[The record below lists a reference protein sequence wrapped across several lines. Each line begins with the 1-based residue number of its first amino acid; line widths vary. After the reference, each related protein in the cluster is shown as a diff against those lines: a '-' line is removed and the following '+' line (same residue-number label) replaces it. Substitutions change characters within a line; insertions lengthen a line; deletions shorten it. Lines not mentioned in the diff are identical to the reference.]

1 MCGRF
6 TLTVSLETLLK
17 IVAERFD
24 IFDVDGDIDLP
35 RYNIA
40 PSQQVLAI
48 IHDGDKYRLG
58 TMKWGLVPPFAT
70 DEKIGSKMINAKA
83 ETIDE
88 KPSFKNAFMS
98 KRCLILADG
107 FYEWDK
113 YSNEK
118 TPYRI
123 TVKGEHL
130 MAFAGIWSR
139 YVKPDGEKL
148 FTCSIITTAANGMM
162 KSIHDRMPVILDEI
176 TQKAWLQKDVASAH
190 ELKKLL
196 IPFDENL
203 MEKYVVSKEVN
214 RPANDH
220 PDIIKHLI

>member
-24 IFDVDGDIDLP
+24 IFDSEENFDLP

-48 IHDGDKYRLG
+48 IHDGEKYRLG

-70 DEKIGSKMINAKA
+70 DEKIGFKMINAKA
-83 ETIDE
+83 ETIDD
-88 KPSFKNAFMS
+88 KPSYKQSFMH

-123 TVKGEHL
+123 IVKDQP
-130 MAFAGIWSR
+130 MIAFAGIWSR
-139 YVKPDGEKL
+139 YVKPNGDKL
-148 FTCSIITTAANGMM
+148 FTCSIITTEANEMM
-162 KSIHDRMPVILDEI
+162 KPIHDRMPVILDEAA
-176 TQKAWLQKDVASAH
+176 QRVWLKKEVSSG

-196 IPFDENL
+196 LPYDDNL

-214 RPANDH
+214 RPANEH
-220 PDIIKHLI
+220 PDVIKRMF

>member
-1 MCGRF
+1 M
-6 TLTVSLETLLK
+6 TVSLETLLK

>member
-1 MCGRF
+1 M
-6 TLTVSLETLLK
+6 TVSLETLLK

-40 PSQQVLAI
+40 PSQRVLAI

>member
-24 IFDVDGDIDLP
+24 IFDSEENFDLP

-48 IHDGDKYRLG
+48 IHDGEKYRLG

-70 DEKIGSKMINAKA
+70 DEKIGFKMINAKA

-88 KPSFKNAFMS
+88 KPSYKQSFMH

-123 TVKGEHL
+123 IVKDQP
-130 MAFAGIWSR
+130 MIAFAGIWSR
-139 YVKPDGEKL
+139 YVKPNGDKL
-148 FTCSIITTAANGMM
+148 FTCSIITTEANQMM
-162 KSIHDRMPVILDEI
+162 KPIHDRMPVILDEAA
-176 TQKAWLQKDVASAH
+176 QRVWLKKEVSSG

-196 IPFDENL
+196 LPYDDNL

-214 RPANDH
+214 RPANEH
-220 PDIIKHLI
+220 PDVIKRMF

>member
-1 MCGRF
+1 
-6 TLTVSLETLLK
+6 LTVSLETLLK